1 MPRPIILLIDDEP
14 EVLQAVERDIR
25 RKYGK
30 EYRVMKAISG
40 REGLSILQR
49 VAMRNEQV
57 ALLLTDHRMPQ
68 MNGIEFLKEAFNI
81 FPLAKRVLL
90 TAYADSTAA
99 IQAINDIRLDYYLMK
114 PWDPPAQ
121 HLYPVID
128 DLLGDWQGTNRSP
141 FEGIR
146 VLGQHWSS
154 SSHLIKEFLGRNGV
168 PYQWID
174 LENDEGQRLLQAS
187 QIATPTL
194 PLVMF
199 PDGELFQN
207 PSPVQIADRIGLRTQ
222 AGSSFYDLVIIGGGP
237 AGLAAAVYGASEGL
251 STVIVE
257 REAPG
262 GQAGTSSRIENYL
275 GFPTGLSG
283 ADLSRRAVSQ
293 ALRFGVEMLAPQE
306 GVKLRIEDPYRYI
319 TLADG
324 TEITCHALIIATG
337 VSYRTLD
344 VSDIERLTG
353 VGVYYGAAISEALAH
368 QGEDVYI
375 IGGANSAGQAAL
387 YFARYARSVTMLI
400 RGASLTKSMSSY
412 LIDEIKMQ
420 KNITVRINTQIVGVE
435 GENNLERIIVA
446 NSETGA
452 REVLPTTALFIFI
465 GAMPRTEWLDA
476 QLECDAQGFILAGPD
491 LFQNGKRPKGWSLER
506 DPYLL
511 ETNIPGIFVAGDVR
525 LHSIKRVAASVGDG
539 SSAVQFVH
547 QYLSKV

>member
-1 MPRPIILLIDDEP
+1 MPKPIILLIDDEP

-25 RKYGK
+25 HKYGK

-40 REGLSILQR
+40 HEGLSILQR
-49 VAMRNEQV
+49 VAVRNEQV
-57 ALLLTDHRMPQ
+57 ALFLSDHRMPQ
-68 MNGIEFLKEAFNI
+68 MNGIEFLKEAEDI
-81 FPLAKRVLL
+81 FPAAKRILL

-99 IQAINDIRLDYYLMK
+99 IQAINDIKLDYYLMK
-114 PWDPPAQ
+114 PWDPPTQ
-121 HLYPVID
+121 HLYPVVD
-128 DLLGDWQGTNRSP
+128 DLLNDWQATNRSP

-146 VLGQHWSS
+146 VVGQHWSS
-154 SSHLIKEFLGRNGV
+154 SSHVIKEFLGRNGV

-174 LENDEGQRLLQAS
+174 VENTEGQRILHLS

-199 PDGELFQN
+199 PDGGTFQN
-207 PSPVQIADRIGLRTQ
+207 PSPVQIAERIGLRTQ
-222 AGSSFYDLVIIGGGP
+222 AERSFYDLVIVGGGP

-251 STVIVE
+251 STVLIE

-275 GFPTGLSG
+275 GFPVGLSG

-293 ALRFGVEMLAPQE
+293 ALRFGVEMLSPQE
-306 GVKLRIEDPYRYI
+306 VVKLRIEDPYRYL
-319 TLADG
+319 TLVDG
-324 TEITCHALIIATG
+324 TELTCHALIIATG

-344 VSDIERLTG
+344 VPDIERLTG

-375 IGGANSAGQAAL
+375 VGGANSAGQGAL

-400 RGASLTKSMSSY
+400 RSSSISKSMSQY
-412 LIDEIKMQ
+412 LIDEIKLQ
-420 KNITVRINTQIVGVE
+420 ANISVRINSQIVGVE
-435 GENNLERIIVA
+435 GECNLERIIVA
-446 NSETGA
+446 NSETGV
-452 REVLPTTALFIFI
+452 REVFPTSALFIFI
-465 GAMPRTEWLDA
+465 GAMPRTGWLDS
-476 QLECDAQGFILAGPD
+476 QIECDEQGFILAGPD
-491 LFQNGKRPKGWSLER
+491 LYRGEKRPKGWSLER

-525 LHSIKRVAASVGDG
+525 LHSIKRVAAGVGDG